1 MEEWCQVNK
10 GIWSNQ
16 KRIQKTWDVRQNK
29 SENHHSEQW
38 RVMTQMRAGSTTGVN
53 ESTGL
58 RCACH
63 SCDWPSC
70 PPACGV
76 MKGAHQHERAKGA
89 RWGGWA
95 HRTGV
100 GVAAG
105 VPSPP
110 PGDYTWHDRTGSKV
124 THGATT
130 HAQGNRHLVQSSS
143 GPQDG
148 QTSWWARE
156 RAPHA
161 VTGWLTHPLRYHHQ
175 QGLQSQLKLVII
187 YTTTGDLKANR
198 TEGCN

>member
-1 MEEWCQVNK
+1 MIKPKTE
-10 GIWSNQ
+10 S
-16 KRIQKTWDVRQNK
+16 KRCPSKWKWKPSQRA
-29 SENHHSEQW
+29 
-38 RVMTQMRAGSTTGVN
+38 MTCDDTDEGRLDHGVN

-58 RCACH
+58 RCACR

-100 GVAAG
+100 GVAVG

-110 PGDYTWHDRTGSKV
+110 PGDYTWHDSTGSKV

-130 HAQGNRHLVQSSS
+130 HARGDRHLAQSSS

-148 QTSWWARE
+148 RTSWWARA
-156 RAPHA
+156 RAPHV
-161 VTGWLTHPLRYHHQ
+161 VTGWLTHP
-175 QGLQSQLKLVII
+175 GPAVW
-187 YTTTGDLKANR
+187 A
-198 TEGCN
+198 